1 MAAEA
6 APLVSRE
13 SVQGGW
19 GGKKNGAAGLS
30 RYEPDPLN
38 ALARVEAERAAKS
51 APAKFPPSG
60 SPTTSSPQRGL
71 KPNAFGSPQAPPSMS
86 TPAASEESLALR
98 LSDTQLDAVM
108 RLCQPLALHCRDAL
122 LRILA
127 HELRG
132 RRDVGDGELHRL
144 ARTIIKDNC
153 LFDPPTRIAAPDS
166 MPVAS
171 SKARSRRTCR
181 STGRPSSS

>member
-51 APAKFPPSG
+51 APAKFPPS
-60 SPTTSSPQRGL
+60 
-71 KPNAFGSPQAPPSMS
+71 APP
-86 TPAASEESLALR
+86 R
-98 LSDTQLDAVM
+98 
-108 RLCQPLALHCRDAL
+108 H
-122 LRILA
+122 
-127 HELRG
+127 
-132 RRDVGDGELHRL
+132 LHRN
-144 ARTIIKDNC
+144 AD
-153 LFDPPTRIAAPDS
+153 
-166 MPVAS
+166 
-171 SKARSRRTCR
+171 
-181 STGRPSSS
+181 